1 MQRSSYR
8 VLVVERHEDT
18 MARTTRALEGDAYIV
33 TGTLSDAVALDLAGS
48 TDFDALLIGVGVSLP
63 DRRHLST
70 QVRKRQPSIP
80 VVHVQDPTSVLI
92 QLRQAFKE
100 QQSAIAEAES

>member
-1 MQRSSYR
+1 MTQRTLHR
-8 VLVVERHEDT
+8 VLIVEREEDT

-33 TGTLSDAVALDLAGS
+33 TGTMDDAVALDLAGS
-48 TDFDALLIGVGVSLP
+48 TDFDALLIGKGVSLS

-70 QVRKRQPSIP
+70 QVRKRQPTIP
-80 VVHVQDPTSVLI
+80 VVHVNDPTSVLI

-100 QQSAIAEAES
+100 QRSAEVDS